1 SVSARLRTSRRL
13 VSRGATRAVMLSTR
27 RYRRQAEPG
36 MTARIGQDR
45 ATTLVELTGRCD
57 RKFEKL
63 ISMSRGRRLV
73 WHRWDTCVWS
83 LVPFDHGIKRFSGVR
98 HLRVR

>member
-1 SVSARLRTSRRL
+1 VGEVRAGE
-13 VSRGATRAVMLSTR
+13 VGAGEFGLDEICAGEVGVG
-27 RYRRQAEPG
+27 EVG
-36 MTARIGQDR
+36 CGEDR
-45 ATTLVELTGRCD
+45 SCVTMPVELTGRCD

-73 WHRWDTCVWS
+73 WHRWETCVWS
-83 LVPFDHGIKRFSGVR
+83 LVRFDHGIKRFSGVR